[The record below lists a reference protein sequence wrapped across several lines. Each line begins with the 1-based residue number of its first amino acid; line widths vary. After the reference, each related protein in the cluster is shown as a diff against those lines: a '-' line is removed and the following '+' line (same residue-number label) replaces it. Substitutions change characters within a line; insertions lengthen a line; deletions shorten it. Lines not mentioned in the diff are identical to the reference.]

1 MDEKGYFVQE
11 DYSSYEECDAPP
23 ISQMVKK
30 DPIKKTAINLASTNG
45 RKCVKEVSKAK
56 VAAPGAKSQ
65 ASLSAFFKK

>member
-30 DPIKKTAINLASTNG
+30 DPIKKTAINLAST
-45 RKCVKEVSKAK
+45 KEVSKAK
-56 VAAPGAKSQ
+56 VAAPGAKNQ